1 MHPMTRNNGQNR
13 NPGVQRTHGTRDTM
27 RWVRCRDPGERG
39 SAAVEAAI
47 GVPAFMLFVG
57 LIIFAGR
64 TAVAH
69 QAVESAAADAAR
81 SASIARTGPAAS
93 EDARD
98 AARTSLTNQQ
108 LACVDISVVV
118 DTGDFNKPIGTA
130 GTVKVTVACRLDLSD
145 LAVPGVP
152 GSRVVRASITSPL
165 DSWRER

>member
-1 MHPMTRNNGQNR
+1 MT
-13 NPGVQRTHGTRDTM
+13 
-27 RWVRCRDPGERG
+27 WVRFRNPGERG
-39 SAAVEAAI
+39 SAAVDAAI

-57 LIIFAGR
+57 LIIFGGR

-69 QAVESAAADAAR
+69 QAVESAAADSAR

-93 EDARD
+93 DDARD

-108 LACVDISVVV
+108 LACVDISVAV
-118 DTGDFNKPIGTA
+118 DTGDFDKPIGTA

-145 LAVPGVP
+145 LSVPGVP
-152 GSRVVRASITSPL
+152 GSLVVRASMTSPL